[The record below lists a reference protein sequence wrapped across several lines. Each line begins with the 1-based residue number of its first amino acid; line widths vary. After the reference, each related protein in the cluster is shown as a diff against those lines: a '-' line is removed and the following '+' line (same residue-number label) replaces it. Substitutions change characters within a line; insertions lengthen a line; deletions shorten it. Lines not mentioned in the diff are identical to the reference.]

1 MDLRHLRYVVVLA
14 EELHFGRAAE
24 RLNTSQPPLSR
35 YIRMVEDELGVQL
48 FHRTK
53 RVVQLTDA
61 GVRFVEHAKKL
72 LAQFDHLTNVASRG
86 HAGKTG
92 HLTVGGITGYKRHV
106 VECVQAFSRRSRTS
120 DSSFK
125 A

>member
-1 MDLRHLRYVVVLA
+1 
-14 EELHFGRAAE
+14 
-24 RLNTSQPPLSR
+24 
-35 YIRMVEDELGVQL
+35 
-48 FHRTK
+48 
-53 RVVQLTDA
+53 
-61 GVRFVEHAKKL
+61 
-72 LAQFDHLTNVASRG
+72 VASRG

>member
-1 MDLRHLRYVVVLA
+1 MDLRHLRYVIVLA

-35 YIRMVEDELGVQL
+35 YIRMVEDEMGVQL

-61 GVRFVEHAKKL
+61 GVRFVE
-72 LAQFDHLTNVASRG
+72 
-86 HAGKTG
+86 
-92 HLTVGGITGYKRHV
+92 
-106 VECVQAFSRRSRTS
+106 
-120 DSSFK
+120 
-125 A
+125 